1 MRLDKFVKLLLTFSF
16 FLVTININAQARKDT
31 VGISD
36 FSTQVPGASQFLN
49 LFTEKTVDIIN
60 STGRFF
66 LVDLTSTKSVDKIVE
81 RAQENYKGNWI
92 NTNAKIN
99 PKVVVIG
106 QINVLKFI
114 KIASNATPGYKSN
127 VQFVLKLIET
137 ESSKILDSYE
147 FSGLGSSI
155 SLTQEGSIQE
165 AINNMGPQ
173 IGSWVNS
180 KFPIQ
185 IPLIKILKQ
194 SNKAIEEVIVGGGSS
209 FKLNSGD
216 SFNIVYLDDT
226 FNPPIPQIIG
236 EATIIDVLN
245 ENYSSLKII
254 SGDRN
259 QIKDLFLNHKN
270 LILFKSK

>member
-1 MRLDKFVKLLLTFSF
+1 MRAWILLFIIFYNSAL
-16 FLVTININAQARKDT
+16 NAQVKKDT
-31 VGISD
+31 IGIAD
-36 FSTQVPGASQFLN
+36 FSTQVAGANQFLN
-49 LFTEKTVDIIN
+49 LFTEKTVGIIN
-60 STGRFF
+60 TTGRFF
-66 LVDLTSTKSVDKIVE
+66 LVDLTSAKSLDKIVE

-99 PKVVVIG
+99 PKLVIIG

-114 KIASNATPGYKSN
+114 RIASNATPGYKSN
-127 VQFVLKLIET
+127 VQFVLKIIET

-173 IGSWVNS
+173 IGSWINL

-185 IPLIKILKQ
+185 LPLIKILKQ
-194 SNKAIEEVIVGGGSS
+194 SNKSIEEVIIGGGSG

-226 FNPPIPQIIG
+226 FSPPIPQIIG

-245 ENYSSLKII
+245 ENYSSVKII

-259 QIKDLFLNHKN
+259 QIKDLFINHKN

>member
-1 MRLDKFVKLLLTFSF
+1 MRLDILVSFLICSLLILSS
-16 FLVTININAQARKDT
+16 NGNAQVKKDT
-31 VGISD
+31 VGIAD
-36 FSTQVPGASQFLN
+36 FSTQVPGAGNYIN
-49 LFTEKTVDIIN
+49 LFTEKTVDIFN
-60 STGRFF
+60 TTGRFF
-66 LVDLTSTKSVDKIVE
+66 LVDLTSTKSVDKIIE

-92 NTNAKIN
+92 NSNAKIN
-99 PKVVVIG
+99 PKVLVIG

-127 VQFVLKLIET
+127 VQFVLKIIET

-147 FSGLGSSI
+147 FTGLGSSI

-173 IGSWVNS
+173 ISSWVNT

-185 IPLIKILKQ
+185 VPLIKILKQ
-194 SNKAIEEVIVGGGSS
+194 SNKAIEEVIIGGGSG
-209 FKLNSGD
+209 FKLNPGD
-216 SFNIVYLDDT
+216 AFNIVYMDDSFT
-226 FNPPIPQIIG
+226 PPIPQIIG
-236 EATIIDVLN
+236 EATLIDVLN
-245 ENYSSLKII
+245 ENYSSVKII

-259 QIKDLFLNHKN
+259 QIKDLFINHKN

>member
-1 MRLDKFVKLLLTFSF
+1 MGFKNIKLIIFLFFVIIGNL
-16 FLVTININAQARKDT
+16 NAQVRKDT
-31 VGISD
+31 VGIAD

-49 LFTEKTVDIIN
+49 LFTEKTIDIIN
-60 STGRFF
+60 NTGRFF
-66 LVDLTSTKSVDKIVE
+66 LVDLTSTKTLDKVVE

-92 NTNAKIN
+92 SLNAKIN
-99 PKVVVIG
+99 PKVLVIG

-114 KIASNATPGYKSN
+114 KIASNSSPGYKSN
-127 VQFVLKLIET
+127 IQFVLKIIET

-147 FSGLGSSI
+147 FSGIGSSI

-165 AINNMGPQ
+165 SINNMGPQ

-194 SNKAIEEVIVGGGSS
+194 TNKAIEEVIIGGGSTL
-209 FKLNSGD
+209 KLNAGD
-216 SFNIVYLDDT
+216 SFNIVYLDDNFT
-226 FNPPIPQIIG
+226 PPIPQIIG

>member
-1 MRLDKFVKLLLTFSF
+1 MRLDILVSFLICSLLLFSS
-16 FLVTININAQARKDT
+16 NGNAQVKKDT
-31 VGISD
+31 VGIAD
-36 FSTQVPGASQFLN
+36 FSTQVPGAGNYIN
-49 LFTEKTVDIIN
+49 LFTEKTVDIFN
-60 STGRFF
+60 TTGRFF
-66 LVDLTSTKSVDKIVE
+66 LVDLTSTKSVDKIIE

-92 NTNAKIN
+92 NSNAKIN
-99 PKVVVIG
+99 PKVLVIG

-127 VQFVLKLIET
+127 VQFVLKIIET

-147 FSGLGSSI
+147 FTGLGSSI

-173 IGSWVNS
+173 ISSWVNT

-185 IPLIKILKQ
+185 VPLIKILKQ
-194 SNKAIEEVIVGGGSS
+194 SNKAIEEVIIGGGSG
-209 FKLNSGD
+209 FKLNPGD
-216 SFNIVYLDDT
+216 AFNIVYMDDSFT
-226 FNPPIPQIIG
+226 PPIPQIIG
-236 EATIIDVLN
+236 EATLIDVLN
-245 ENYSSLKII
+245 ENYSSVKII

-259 QIKDLFLNHKN
+259 QIKDLFINHKN

>member
-1 MRLDKFVKLLLTFSF
+1 LTFSLF
-16 FLVTININAQARKDT
+16 FVITNINAQVRKDT

-36 FSTQVPGASQFLN
+36 FSTQVPGGSQFLN

-114 KIASNATPGYKSN
+114 RIASNATPGYKSN
-127 VQFVLKLIET
+127 VQFVLKIIET

-194 SNKAIEEVIVGGGSS
+194 SNKSIEEVIIGGGSG

-216 SFNIVYLDDT
+216 SFNIVYLDNT
-226 FNPPIPQIIG
+226 FSPPIPQIIG

-245 ENYSSLKII
+245 ENYSSVKII

-259 QIKDLFLNHKN
+259 QIKDLFINHKN

>member
-1 MRLDKFVKLLLTFSF
+1 MTSSKITLLLIFPLFIFS
-16 FLVTININAQARKDT
+16 TNIVAQVRKDT
-31 VGISD
+31 VGIAD

-49 LFTEKTVDIIN
+49 LFTEKTVGIIN
-60 STGRFF
+60 TTGRFF
-66 LVDLTSTKSVDKIVE
+66 LVDLTSAKSVDKIVE

-99 PKVVVIG
+99 PKVVFIG

-114 KIASNATPGYKSN
+114 RIASNATPGYKSN
-127 VQFVLKLIET
+127 VQFVLKIIET

-173 IGSWVNS
+173 IGSWINL

-185 IPLIKILKQ
+185 LPLIKILKQ
-194 SNKAIEEVIVGGGSS
+194 SNKSIEEVIIGGGSG

-226 FNPPIPQIIG
+226 FSPPIPQIIG

-245 ENYSSLKII
+245 ENYSSVKII

-259 QIKDLFLNHKN
+259 QIKDLFINHKN